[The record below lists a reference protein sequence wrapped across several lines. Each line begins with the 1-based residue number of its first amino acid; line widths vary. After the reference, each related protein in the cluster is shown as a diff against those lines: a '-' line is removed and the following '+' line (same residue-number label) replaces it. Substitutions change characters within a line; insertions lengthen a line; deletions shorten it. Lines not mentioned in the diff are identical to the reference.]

1 MSNIEQVNALGDIL
15 NTTFGKSSSQQGD
28 RSVTGVQDG
37 DTLVLKFMSVVQFA
51 SEHSL
56 KDQTDR
62 ISEESVKVLHDA
74 VKSIKKDFKAKTG
87 TALKLKDDSS
97 YDNVEVVS
105 GSIHSPRKIAYY
117 RRTHTLTIKE

>member
-15 NTTFGKSSSQQGD
+15 NTTYGKSSSQQGD

>member
-28 RSVTGVQDG
+28 RSITGTQDG
-37 DTLVLKFMSVVQFA
+37 NTLVLKFMSVVQFA

-62 ISEESVKVLHDA
+62 IAEESVKVLNDT

-87 TALKLKDDSS
+87 TTLKLKEDGS
-97 YDNVEVVS
+97 YDNVEVVA

>member
-1 MSNIEQVNALGDIL
+1 
-15 NTTFGKSSSQQGD
+15 
-28 RSVTGVQDG
+28 
-37 DTLVLKFMSVVQFA
+37 MSVVQFA

-56 KDQTDR
+56 REQADR
-62 ISEESVKVLHDA
+62 ISEESVKILNDA
-74 VKSIKKDFKAKTG
+74 VKSLKKDFKEKTG
-87 TALKLKDDSS
+87 TTLKLKEDGS

>member
-1 MSNIEQVNALGDIL
+1 MLNIEQVNALGDCL

-28 RSVTGVQDG
+28 RSVTGSHEG
-37 DTLVLKFMSVVQFA
+37 DTLILKFMSVVQFA

-56 KDQTDR
+56 RDQTDR
-62 ISEESVKVLHDA
+62 IAEESVKVLNDA
-74 VKSIKKDFKAKTG
+74 VKSIKKDFKEKTG
-87 TALKLKDDSS
+87 TTLKLKESGS
-97 YDNVEVVS
+97 YDNVEVVA